1 MPKIVRRADRR
12 VEGVRQQ
19 HFQKPYLAWA
29 AVYGPQSANPHPRSR
44 HITPLRQRQDHRR
57 MHRFGA
63 HLVHLLGSQLPLR
76 LLHAETLGGP
86 RQLQENDEDN
96 TALKIPA
103 GHLYVSLLSGVTQN
117 HTRDDFL
124 L

>member
-1 MPKIVRRADRR
+1 MKCL
-12 VEGVRQQ
+12 
-19 HFQKPYLAWA
+19 FQ
-29 AVYGPQSANPHPRSR
+29 
-44 HITPLRQRQDHRR
+44 
-57 MHRFGA
+57 
-63 HLVHLLGSQLPLR
+63 
-76 LLHAETLGGP
+76 ETLGGP

-96 TALKIPA
+96 AALKIPA